1 MMNRGKKWLC
11 LNLRHCHCICLERLI
26 VLQDLV
32 MVFKHRFVFQT
43 SVPVPSPAAGVI
55 EERFVEDGATV
66 KAGEKLFKL
75 KLTGTFSLRD

>member
-1 MMNRGKKWLC
+1 M
-11 LNLRHCHCICLERLI
+11 
-26 VLQDLV
+26 V
-32 MVFKHRFVFQT
+32 MVIKCSFVFQT

-75 KLTGTFSLRD
+75 KLTGEFTLIE

>member
-1 MMNRGKKWLC
+1 MC
-11 LNLRHCHCICLERLI
+11 LSWRHCFCICLEGLI
-26 VLQDLV
+26 VSQDLV
-32 MVFKHRFVFQT
+32 MVIKCSFVFQT

-75 KLTGTFSLRD
+75 KLTGEFTLIE

>member
-1 MMNRGKKWLC
+1 MEG
-11 LNLRHCHCICLERLI
+11 LI

-32 MVFKHRFVFQT
+32 MVIKCSFVFQT

-75 KLTGTFSLRD
+75 KLTGEFTLIE

>member
-1 MMNRGKKWLC
+1 
-11 LNLRHCHCICLERLI
+11 

-32 MVFKHRFVFQT
+32 MVIKCCFVFQT

-75 KLTGTFSLRD
+75 KLTGEFTLIK